1 MHLADAAPSAAGGAT
16 AHPTRQPV
24 TLYVFD
30 SALIVIVR
38 SRMPGSVAIGT
49 CSAPS

>member
-1 MHLADAAPSAAGGAT
+1 MPAISGAAAIAQ
-16 AHPTRQPV
+16 PTRHPV
-24 TLYVFD
+24 TEYVFD